1 MWHNDSLFGHSEVP
15 EHHAAIIT
23 DTHALLT
30 DRIRDVGQHVHQ
42 TVWGEP
48 VLLCRVCHA
57 ELQSHEHSA
66 GCCADTDTCCWR
78 ALSERC
84 CW

>member
-1 MWHNDSLFGHSEVP
+1 MWRNQSHFGHSEFP
-15 EHHAAIIT
+15 EYHAAIIT
-23 DTHALLT
+23 DTHASLA
-30 DRIRDVGQHVHQ
+30 DRIRDVGEHVHQ
-42 TVWGEP
+42 SLWGEP
-48 VLLCRVCHA
+48 VAMCHVCHA
-57 ELQSHEHSA
+57 ELQTHEQAA